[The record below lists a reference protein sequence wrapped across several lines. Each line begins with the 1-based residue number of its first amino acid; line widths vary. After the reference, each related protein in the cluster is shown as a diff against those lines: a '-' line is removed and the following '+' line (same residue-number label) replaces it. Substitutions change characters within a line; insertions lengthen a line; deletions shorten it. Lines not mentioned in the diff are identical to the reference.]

1 MIPASEPVIVN
12 DKRGVR
18 DEEPVA
24 PQPIPV
30 SPPPPTQV
38 MAVNRREVLRRY
50 PVGHRILINQV
61 LYTVRK
67 VTDKDLVLRPIWIVP
82 ATENPAP

>member
-1 MIPASEPVIVN
+1 
-12 DKRGVR
+12 
-18 DEEPVA
+18 
-24 PQPIPV
+24 
-30 SPPPPTQV
+30 